1 NDLPDAERSRSAAGI
16 TKALEEYAEVVDWQ
30 HKEDVQRQ
38 MRRSIKEQLR
48 SLGLDAHKIEA
59 TTAKIMDVARARY
72 AG

>member
-1 NDLPDAERSRSAAGI
+1 MKINIA
-16 TKALEEYAEVVDWQ
+16 KALEVYAAVVDWQ

-48 SLGLDAHKIEA
+48 ELGMEANKIEA

-72 AG
+72 AR